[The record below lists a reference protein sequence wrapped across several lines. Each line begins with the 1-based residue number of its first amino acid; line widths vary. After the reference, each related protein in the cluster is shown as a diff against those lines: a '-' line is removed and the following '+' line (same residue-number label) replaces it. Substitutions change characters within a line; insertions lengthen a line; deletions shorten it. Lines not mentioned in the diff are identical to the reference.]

1 MDQKTIVPKMTWFGK
16 FTDVVN
22 EIPPDKQWWFAQKI
36 IEYGAYG
43 VDPEFDFPYSMAFAA
58 IKEDIDNSNKRREAS
73 RGNGCKGGRPK
84 KEESVLSEL
93 GMEES
98 DENQAAGKRDEG
110 VNGMLVVEDG
120 EASEGF
126 AVEILDPSTIDLES
140 GFLGEPEAEGGSRVQ
155 AEEDRFFGE
164 EQLTTQDS
172 VAFENRSGNEGP
184 NEARRNLKNLCGDK
198 NLSKPPC
205 QSNPAQTIPRIKLF
219 H

>member
-22 EIPPDKQWWFAQKI
+22 EIPSDKQWWFAQKI

-43 VDPEFDFPYSMAFAA
+43 IDPEFDFPYSMAFAA

-140 GFLGEPEAEGGSRVQ
+140 GFLGEPEAEGDLESKRKRIDFL
-155 AEEDRFFGE
+155 E
-164 EQLTTQDS
+164 
-172 VAFENRSGNEGP
+172 
-184 NEARRNLKNLCGDK
+184 RNN
-198 NLSKPPC
+198 
-205 QSNPAQTIPRIKLF
+205 
-219 H
+219 